1 MKYIASISDKYPL
14 KHYGEFVSEND
25 SDYLLF
31 VMGKEIHNVGIDYKI
46 VYNVSDRES
55 LYKWDIL
62 AVNRTFFLVNER
74 VRQVLNELGIEKIEY
89 FPSNAFTKEGFPLE
103 GYYIFNIL
111 DDADIYRNEDTQVVY
126 SERLVGV
133 FKRHRIKSLTFYQ
146 L

>member
-1 MKYIASISDKYPL
+1 M

-31 VMGKEIHNVGIDYKI
+31 VIGKEIHNVGIDYKI

-89 FPSNAFTKEGFPLE
+89 IPSNAFTKEGFLLE
-103 GYYIFNIL
+103 GYYILNIL

-126 SERLVGV
+126 SERLVGA
-133 FKRHRIKSLTFYQ
+133 FKKQRLKGLTFYQ

>member
-14 KHYGEFVSEND
+14 KHYVEFVSEND

-31 VMGKEIHNVGIDYKI
+31 VIGKEIHNVGIDYKI
-46 VYNVSDRES
+46 VYNVSDKES

-89 FPSNAFTKEGFPLE
+89 IPSNAFTKEGFPLE
-103 GYYIFNIL
+103 GYYILNIL

-126 SERLVGV
+126 SERLVGD
-133 FKRHRIKSLTFYQ
+133 FKKQRLKGLTFYQ